1 MRLKDK
7 FGTPMTIAL
16 VMSLLILIYAF
27 INAVGFLVSLF
38 IVAVLVFLLLAW
50 ISNEKKD
57 DPKDET
63 IKEKNISLV
72 EFKDL
77 KNYFIG
83 GAVVSFVLIL
93 ILIT

>member
-1 MRLKDK
+1 
-7 FGTPMTIAL
+7 MTIAL

-38 IVAVLVFLLLAW
+38 IVAVLIFLLLAW
-50 ISNEKKD
+50 ISYEKKD

-63 IKEKNISLV
+63 IKAKNISLV
-72 EFKDL
+72 EVK
-77 KNYFIG
+77 YFIG
-83 GAVVSFVLIL
+83 GAAVSFVVIL